1 LIRVMFECVAKS
13 SKVGDDGT
21 TFTITLARENQ
32 GQVLF
37 TKIKT
42 TSRNAASQ
50 FVEGKEY
57 PISIYEDDEPVSGGV
72 FANAEAAP
80 AQEKQAVEP
89 NQPEPEPE
97 TWNARI
103 ARLTRKVI
111 DDLKEA
117 NVESVT
123 VQTVAEQVARLLDE
137 EDKVPERSPD
147 SFAAFVDDIRERVYS
162 AMDDIA
168 TERRRAKI
176 REIADAKIAAEAPN
190 TWTPSALADE
200 VSLEFYADEPERPD
214 EDDLDEVQEI
224 VYEAL
229 GIALEEVPAPAEAPL
244 AADPGAE
251 DLAEPQTEEPA
262 DAITG
267 ETGEATSAE
276 PTDEPGF

>member
-1 LIRVMFECVAKS
+1 LIRVMFKCVAKS

-21 TFTITLARENQ
+21 AWTITLARENQ
-32 GQVLF
+32 GLVLF

-42 TSRNAASQ
+42 TSQNAASQ

-57 PISIYEDDEPVSGGV
+57 PIGIYEDDEPVGGV

-80 AQEKQAVEP
+80 AQEPQANPEP
-89 NQPEPEPE
+89 QPEPEPE
-97 TWNARI
+97 NMDQRI
-103 ARLTRKVI
+103 VRLTRKVV
-111 DDLKEA
+111 DDLKEQDI
-117 NVESVT
+117 EDVT
-123 VQTVAEQVARLLDE
+123 VLAAVEAVARALDE
-137 EDKVPERSPD
+137 EDGIKDRSDD
-147 SFAAFVDDIRERVYS
+147 SFADFGDEILDRVVD

-229 GIALEEVPAPAEAPL
+229 GIALEEVPAPAEVPL
-244 AADPGAE
+244 GGQADP
-251 DLAEPQTEEPA
+251 QTDEPA
-262 DAITG
+262 VTITG